1 MNNDAHMGY
10 LCYSEGY
17 VTYFRELC
25 HCAMF
30 MQSCVVVVLVSYSE
44 ANIGSYVYI
53 TCSTILTMLGWVLK
67 MGCYSRTRICH
78 YLHSVNKE
86 ALQLVQLVCHGA
98 TTFLAISQLSAH
110 IENLP

>member
-1 MNNDAHMGY
+1 MGY
-10 LCYSEGY
+10 LCYSEGTLLCFKY

-78 YLHSVNKE
+78 YLHSVNTE

-110 IENLP
+110 IDNLP